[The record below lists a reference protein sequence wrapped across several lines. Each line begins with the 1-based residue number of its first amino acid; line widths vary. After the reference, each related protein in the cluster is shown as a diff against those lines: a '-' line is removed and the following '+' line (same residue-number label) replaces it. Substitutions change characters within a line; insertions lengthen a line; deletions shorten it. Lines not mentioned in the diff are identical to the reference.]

1 MCELCMFL
9 QIQSYI
15 AIHGKYLGGPWLT
28 WESGLDIETLAKSFN
43 ADQLVA
49 GQKKGSILERT
60 ASTD

>member
-1 MCELCMFL
+1 MVN
-9 QIQSYI
+9 IWVG
-15 AIHGKYLGGPWLT
+15 HGSPGNLALT
-28 WESGLDIETLAKSFN
+28 YIETLAKSFN